1 MNLRI
6 DNVTYVNFFNKP
18 KPKIKSNKTE
28 TELKV
33 ERLQSSIARINKL
46 CEELRLG
53 ILPSDAN
60 KGE

>member
-6 DNVTYVNFFNKP
+6 DNVTYVNFLNKP

-33 ERLQSSIARINKL
+33 ERLQSS
-46 CEELRLG
+46 
-53 ILPSDAN
+53 STH
-60 KGE
+60 